1 MDVIMMSGEWTI
13 CDGYKTKTMKIGN
26 CTVCVRR
33 PILPADEQ
41 KKREEELKTALNSF
55 YRN

>member
-1 MDVIMMSGEWTI
+1 MMSDKWTI
-13 CDGYKTKTMKIGN
+13 CEGYKAKTMKIGN

-41 KKREEELKTALNSF
+41 KKREQEVKTAINRF
-55 YRN
+55 YCN

>member
-1 MDVIMMSGEWTI
+1 MSEDWTI
-13 CDGYKTKTMKIGN
+13 CDGYMTKTIQIGD

-41 KKREEELKTALNSF
+41 KKREQEVKTAINRF
-55 YRN
+55 YCN